1 MTIKGRHALITGGSR
16 GIGRGIALKLADHG
30 VKIAVNYLR
39 DEASAKAT
47 LGQIRARGS
56 DGFIVQ
62 ADVSKPADLER
73 LFSRVKNEFGGL
85 DIFVNNARGEVST
98 FYEPAMSIGLD
109 KFDAAMDSQA
119 KAFLVGVRA
128 AAEQM
133 GPGGRVVAITYAPG
147 GVFGSWQSWVAM
159 GAAKS
164 ALEVLVRYFA
174 VALAPRGITVNAISP
189 GWVEDTVLNTLPD
202 PVVQMIRDWHKGG
215 WTPMGRIGT
224 TADLGNAVSLL
235 CAEEAGWITGQTI
248 AVDGGASLMDSGLP
262 LAIQNPQPAVASPQP
277 RPAGVPASA
286 APASRA

>member
-1 MTIKGRHALITGGSR
+1 MTITARHALVTGSSR
-16 GIGRGIALKLADHG
+16 GIGRGIALKLAEHG
-30 VKIAVNYLR
+30 VKVAINYLR
-39 DEASAKAT
+39 DEASAKST
-47 LGQIRARGS
+47 LEQVRTRGA

-62 ADVSKPADLER
+62 ADVSQPAQVER
-73 LFSRVKNEFGGL
+73 LFRRVRDEFGSL
-85 DIFVNNARGEVST
+85 DIFVANARTDVGT
-98 FYEPAMSIGLD
+98 FYEPTMSISLEQWD
-109 KFDAAMDSQA
+109 TAMDSQA
-119 KAFLVGVRA
+119 KAFLVGVREA
-128 AAEQM
+128 SALM
-133 GPGGRVVAITYAPG
+133 PDSGRVLAITYAPG
-147 GVFGSWQSWVAM
+147 GRYGSWQSWVGM

-164 ALEVLVRYFA
+164 AMEVLCRYFA

-262 LAIQNPQPAVASPQP
+262 LAIQNPQPAVASPASP
-277 RPAGVPASA
+277 RA
-286 APASRA
+286 

>member
-1 MTIKGRHALITGGSR
+1 MTIKARHALITGGSR
-16 GIGRGIALKLADHG
+16 GIGRGIALKLAEYG

-47 LGQIRARGS
+47 LAQIRARGS

-62 ADVSKPADLER
+62 ADVSRPKDVER
-73 LFSRVKNEFGGL
+73 LFARVKDEFGGL
-85 DIFVNNARGEVST
+85 DIFINNARGEVST

-119 KAFLVGVRA
+119 KAFLVAVRA

-133 GPGGRVVAITYAPG
+133 GRGGRIVAITYTPG
-147 GVFGSWQSWVAM
+147 GRYGSWQSWVAM

-164 ALEVLVRYFA
+164 ALEVLCRYFA

-202 PVVQMIRDWHKGG
+202 AVVQMIRDWHKSG

-224 TADLGNAVSLL
+224 TSEIGDAVSLL
-235 CAEEAGWITGQTI
+235 CTEEAGWITGQVI
-248 AVDGGASLMDSGLP
+248 AADGGASLMEPGLP
-262 LAIQNPQPAVASPQP
+262 LAIQQPAAVAQP
-277 RPAGVPASA
+277 A
-286 APASRA
+286 

>member
-1 MTIKGRHALITGGSR
+1 MSIKGRHALITGGSR
-16 GIGRGIALKLADHG
+16 GIGKGIALKLADHG
-30 VKIAVNYLR
+30 VKVAVNYLR

-47 LGQIRARGS
+47 LAQIRARGS
-56 DGFIVQ
+56 DGFTVQ
-62 ADVSKPADLER
+62 ADVSRPKDIER
-73 LFSRVKNEFGGL
+73 LFARVKDEFGGL
-85 DIFVNNARGEVST
+85 DIFINNARGEVST

-119 KAFLVGVRA
+119 KAFLLGVRA
-128 AAEQM
+128 AAELM
-133 GPGGRVVAITYAPG
+133 GEGGRIVAITYTPG
-147 GVFGSWQSWVAM
+147 GVYGSWQSWVAM

-164 ALEVLVRYFA
+164 ALEVLCRYFA

-202 PVVQMIRDWHKGG
+202 AVVNMIRDWHKGG

-248 AVDGGASLMDSGLP
+248 AVDGGASLMNPGLP
-262 LAIQNPQPAVASPQP
+262 LAIQMPQPAAVT
-277 RPAGVPASA
+277 RDEA
-286 APASRA
+286 ATTAR